1 MGIFSLQLN
10 KTSFDGFLYSWPYL
24 TSWKQDSDIDP
35 AISYIIIYRRTKRNK
50 PMLFKTETK
59 QGGEEQK
66 GETSEESWLNE
77 PIIYDVRACC
87 QNISILNITEQVI
100 QEILKSDKN
109 EIQIT
114 DLKLALLRFKIQ
126 DEDIKPC

>member
-1 MGIFSLQLN
+1 ME
-10 KTSFDGFLYSWPYL
+10 
-24 TSWKQDSDIDP
+24 QDSDIDP
-35 AISYIIIYRRTKRNK
+35 AISYIIIGRRTKRNK

-77 PIIYDVRACC
+77 PIICDVRACC
-87 QNISILNITEQVI
+87 KNISILDIREQVI
-100 QEILKSDKN
+100 QEVLKSYKN

-114 DLKLALLRFKIQ
+114 YFEVDSFEIQ
-126 DEDIKPC
+126 DSRWRY

>member
-1 MGIFSLQLN
+1 ME
-10 KTSFDGFLYSWPYL
+10 
-24 TSWKQDSDIDP
+24 QDSDIYP
-35 AISYIIIYRRTKRNK
+35 AISYIIISRRTKRNK

-66 GETSEESWLNE
+66 GETPEESWLNE
-77 PIIYDVRACC
+77 PIICDVRACC
-87 QNISILNITEQVI
+87 QNISILDIREQVI
-100 QEILKSDKN
+100 QEVLKSDKN

-126 DEDIKPC
+126 DEGIKPC